1 MSVPL
6 SVGQFQEKP
15 NPRMPRTRVRLDKV
29 VATQNKVDH
38 AKVMDIAAHEP
49 GDAAPPIVHAFKGRY
64 YVSDG
69 HHRVAGA
76 IERGDTHITV
86 KRVK

>member
-15 NPRMPRTRVRLDKV
+15 NRNMPRVKVRLDKV

-38 AKVMDIAAHEP
+38 SKVMDIASQP
-49 GDAAPPIVHAFKGRY
+49 VGDAPPPLVHAHKGKY
-64 YVSDG
+64 YVGDG